1 MKVTIKRN
9 KDNGNKIIAILHD
22 VEKIIKIP
30 SNLTM
35 CEELKNSIL
44 IIHKTNHCEKYRLDK
59 DVEILNVEE
68 EF

>member
-1 MKVTIKRN
+1 MKVKIKEN
-9 KDNGNKIIAILHD
+9 ESDAIIATLCN

-35 CEELKNSIL
+35 CEELKNSII
-44 IIHKTNHCEKYRLDK
+44 IIHKINHCEKYRLYK
-59 DVEILNVEE
+59 DAEVLSVEE

>member
-1 MKVTIKRN
+1 MKVKIKKN
-9 KDNGNKIIAILHD
+9 ESNAIIATLD
-22 VEKIIKIP
+22 NVEKIFKIP

-44 IIHKTNHCEKYRLDK
+44 IIHKTNHCEKYRLYK
-59 DVEILNVEE
+59 DVEVLNVEE